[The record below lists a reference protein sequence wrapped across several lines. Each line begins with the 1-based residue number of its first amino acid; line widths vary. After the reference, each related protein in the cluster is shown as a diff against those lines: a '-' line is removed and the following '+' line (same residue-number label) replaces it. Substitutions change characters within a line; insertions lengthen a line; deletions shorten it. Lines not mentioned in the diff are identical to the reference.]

1 MAFCEDLLA
10 WYDHAKRDLPW
21 RKTRDPYAIWV
32 SEIMLQQ
39 TQVHTVVPYWHRF
52 LDRFPDVATLA
63 SAPSDPLMKAWE
75 GLGYYA
81 RARHLQ
87 QAAQTVMTRFGGQL
101 PADLD
106 DLRSLPGFGPYT
118 AAAVASIAFGIPAA
132 AVDGN
137 VMRVI
142 TRLRGW
148 EDDVQKPAT
157 RKKIETEVAK
167 LLSRDR
173 AGDFTQALMELGA
186 TICIPRRPVCGD
198 CPVRTACRTQS
209 DRLPIKGKATAT
221 KHETLQVAVVE
232 QGSSLLLYR
241 RPPGLW
247 GGLWD
252 FPLKTQIRDMPLE
265 LIRPLVVFSHSLTHR
280 RYTFQVTRFKGSGEA
295 PVGEWVDRSRLDA
308 FPLSRAGRKI
318 VRALG
323 DG

>member
-10 WYDHAKRDLPW
+10 WYDQAKRDLPW

-32 SEIMLQQ
+32 SEVMLQQ
-39 TQVHTVVPYWHRF
+39 TQVDTVVPYWHRF
-52 LDRFPDVATLA
+52 LDQFPDVATLA
-63 SAPSDPLMKAWE
+63 HSPDDPLMKAWE

-81 RARHLQ
+81 RARNLRK
-87 QAAQTVMTRFGGQL
+87 AAQAVVTRFQGRL
-101 PADLD
+101 PANLK

-118 AAAVASIAFGIPAA
+118 AAAVASIAFGVPAA

-148 EDDVQKPAT
+148 DDDVQKPAT
-157 RKKIETEVAK
+157 RKKIGTEVAT
-167 LLSRDR
+167 LMSQDR

-186 TICIPRRPVCGD
+186 TICVPRRPLCGD
-198 CPVRTACRTQS
+198 CPVGKACRTQG
-209 DRLPIKGKATAT
+209 DRLPIKSKTNAA
-221 KHETLQVAVVE
+221 KHEILQVAVVE
-232 QGSSLLLYR
+232 KGSSVLLYR
-241 RPPGLW
+241 RPEGLW

-252 FPLKTQIRDMPLE
+252 FPLQRHLQEMPLE
-265 LIRPLVVFSHSLTHR
+265 LIHPLLVFSHRLTHR
-280 RYTFQVTRFKGSGEA
+280 RYTFQVTRFKGDGEA
-295 PVGEWVDRSRLDA
+295 PVGEWVDRSRLGSL
-308 FPLSRAGRKI
+308 PLSQAGRRI